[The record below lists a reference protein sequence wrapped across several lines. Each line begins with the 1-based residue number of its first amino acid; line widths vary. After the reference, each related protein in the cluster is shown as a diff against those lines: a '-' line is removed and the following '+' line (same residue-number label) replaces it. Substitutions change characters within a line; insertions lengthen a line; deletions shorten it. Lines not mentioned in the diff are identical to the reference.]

1 MTPSPRPSP
10 RPASSPPSSAPSSS
24 STTASAKTK
33 KKAAD
38 AQSVADAFARGEVTL
53 GAALGVTPAQ
63 KDVMRQ
69 RAHALLVEQKLK
81 LAEPLLEGL
90 VALDPFDAWTLTAL
104 GGLKLDTGDV
114 ALARKLLDRAVDVN
128 PADVTARA
136 LRAEALALQGEV
148 TKAREDLARLASAD
162 ATLPVMHRARALGK
176 AIESL
181 SDGVALAA
189 KAPASSSSSSSS
201 AATPVRKSRAKL
213 PGR

>member
-10 RPASSPPSSAPSSS
+10 RPASSSSS
-24 STTASAKTK
+24 SSSAAATPKTTR
-33 KKAAD
+33 KAAD
-38 AQSVADAFARGEVTL
+38 AQTVADAFARGEVTL
-53 GAALGVTPAQ
+53 GTALGVTPAQ
-63 KDVMRQ
+63 RDVMRQ

-114 ALARKLLDRAVDVN
+114 VLARKLLDRAVEVS

-136 LRAEALALQGEV
+136 LRAEARALQGEV
-148 TKAREDLARLASAD
+148 TKAREDLALLAGAD
-162 ATLPVMHRARALGK
+162 ASLPVMHRARALAK
-176 AIESL
+176 ALENVG
-181 SDGVALAA
+181 DGVALPM
-189 KAPASSSSSSSS
+189 KATSSPSSPSSTPA
-201 AATPVRKSRAKL
+201 RKSRAKL